1 MNPTTKNILIGVGC
15 IIVLYIILIMIKKYS
30 TYLQWIPSPLS
41 GEYYSHEE
49 FKHLEEASESVRRRK
64 QHDASPESV
73 RHRRQEEA
81 HESVRRR
88 RQEEAHESVRRR
100 QQHDSS
106 SESVRHR
113 RQEEE
118 DPESRRGQHNSFNES
133 FRRRRQDDSSHESFR
148 RRRQD
153 DSAHESFI
161 HEEDVPEY
169 FRQNVEAPDM
179 QSVPMRPS
187 LIPQIPPRFGQ
198 NEKNISNG
206 QYNQDMMA
214 SPPTPLYSS
223 IHGANYPATSPLYT
237 IDFDKLGK
245 QEYYADVSKRV
256 GGGKP
261 ELQNTKDLMPV
272 PDMRHT
278 TGMDPTDPSNFM
290 YNRTIFGKLKRRYG
304 NNVDFFRGDIDIKPE
319 YRGWYDIRPPT
330 EADVVQGYFS
340 KYQDVQQETDVR
352 DSNFMRTLTPDQV
365 NKMNSNPGG
374 KQGFQH

>member
-1 MNPTTKNILIGVGC
+1 MNPTSKYILIAVGC
-15 IIVLYIILIMIKKYS
+15 LILVYIVLIVIKKYS
-30 TYLQWIPSPLS
+30 TYLQWVPSPLS
-41 GEYYSHEE
+41 KEYYSHEE
-49 FKHLEEASESVRRRK
+49 FKHLEEA
-64 QHDASPESV
+64 PESF
-73 RHRRQEEA
+73 RRRRQEDVP
-81 HESVRRR
+81 ESFRRR
-88 RQEEAHESVRRR
+88 RQEEA
-100 QQHDSS
+100 
-106 SESVRHR
+106 
-113 RQEEE
+113 
-118 DPESRRGQHNSFNES
+118 PES
-133 FRRRRQDDSSHESFR
+133 FRRRRQEEAPESFR
-148 RRRQD
+148 RRRQED
-153 DSAHESFI
+153 VPESFRRRRQKEVDTESFT
-161 HEEDVPEY
+161 HEEDAPEY

-187 LIPQIPPRFGQ
+187 LIPQIPPRFEQ

-214 SPPTPLYSS
+214 SPPSSTPLYS
-223 IHGANYPATSPLYT
+223 IIPGANYPAVNPLYT
-237 IDFDKLGK
+237 VDFDKLGK

-374 KQGFQH
+374 KQGFQY

>member
-1 MNPTTKNILIGVGC
+1 MNPTLKYILIGLGV
-15 IIVLYIILIMIKKYS
+15 IILLYLVLIILKKNKKLEL
-30 TYLQWIPSPLS
+30 TWLPSPFS
-41 GEYYSHEE
+41 EEYYSHEE
-49 FKHLEEASESVRRRK
+49 FKH
-64 QHDASPESV
+64 
-73 RHRRQEEA
+73 QEEA
-81 HESVRRR
+81 PESFRR
-88 RQEEAHESVRRR
+88 RQEEVAPESFRRR
-100 QQHDSS
+100 KHHDSS
-106 SESVRHR
+106 
-113 RQEEE
+113 
-118 DPESRRGQHNSFNES
+118 PES
-133 FRRRRQDDSSHESFR
+133 FRRRRQHDKAPESFR
-148 RRRQD
+148 RRRQ
-153 DSAHESFI
+153 
-161 HEEDVPEY
+161 EEDAPEY

-214 SPPTPLYSS
+214 SPPSSTPLYSS
-223 IHGANYPATSPLYT
+223 IPGANYPPVNPLYT
-237 IDFDKLGK
+237 VDFDKLGK

-340 KYQDVQQETDVR
+340 KYQDVQQETDFR
-352 DSNFMRTLTPDQV
+352 DSNFVRTLTPDQV

>member
-1 MNPTTKNILIGVGC
+1 MNPTSKYILIAVGC
-15 IIVLYIILIMIKKYS
+15 LIGLYIILMILKYFNLIEWS
-30 TYLQWIPSPLS
+30 WVLPSKE
-41 GEYYSHEE
+41 EYYSHEE
-49 FKHLEEASESVRRRK
+49 FKHIGEAPESFRRKQHDSSPEAFRRRRQKEVAPESFRRRK
-64 QHDASPESV
+64 QH
-73 RHRRQEEA
+73 EEV
-81 HESVRRR
+81 E
-88 RQEEAHESVRRR
+88 
-100 QQHDSS
+100 
-106 SESVRHR
+106 
-113 RQEEE
+113 
-118 DPESRRGQHNSFNES
+118 
-133 FRRRRQDDSSHESFR
+133 HESFT
-148 RRRQD
+148 
-153 DSAHESFI
+153 HEEALPEYYE

-187 LIPQIPPRFGQ
+187 LIPQIPPRFEQ
-198 NEKNISNG
+198 NEKNISNR

-214 SPPTPLYSS
+214 SPPSSTPLYSS
-223 IHGANYPATSPLYT
+223 FHGATYPPVNPLYT

-330 EADVVQGYFS
+330 EADVVKGYFS
-340 KYQDVQQETDVR
+340 QYQDVQQETDVR

>member
-49 FKHLEEASESVRRRK
+49 FKHLEEA
-64 QHDASPESV
+64 P
-73 RHRRQEEA
+73 
-81 HESVRRR
+81 
-88 RQEEAHESVRRR
+88 
-100 QQHDSS
+100 
-106 SESVRHR
+106 
-113 RQEEE
+113 
-118 DPESRRGQHNSFNES
+118 
-133 FRRRRQDDSSHESFR
+133 ESFR

-153 DSAHESFI
+153 DSAPESFRRRRQ
-161 HEEDVPEY
+161 HDKKSESFRRRRQEEATPEYFRQEEDTPEYFGQEEDAPEY

-374 KQGFQH
+374 KQGFQY